1 MPARHCFVSGI
12 VQGVAYR
19 YFTRDAATRLG
30 LVGWVRNLP
39 DGRVEAF
46 LQGPEASL
54 ARCIEAMDAGPPH
67 ARVDGVA
74 ANPAPEDA
82 TLREFTIRR

>member
-19 YFTRDAATRLG
+19 YFTRETATRLG
-30 LVGWVRNLP
+30 LTGWVRNLP

-46 LQGPEASL
+46 LQGPEQAL
-54 ARCIEAMDAGPPH
+54 QDCISAMEAGPPH
-67 ARVDGVA
+67 AKVDSVTQQDTSE
-74 ANPAPEDA
+74 APDV
-82 TLREFTIRR
+82 TGFTIQR